1 MTYPLQ
7 RELPP
12 IIDANDMKWC
22 KQKDHG
28 FWVGRDNDSKDWLV
42 KLSGSFYAYR
52 DHISSFLMQDL
63 GLQTQSS
70 SYITLEKDSPLLID
84 KPDSERCQLA
94 IMMLDEHAHDG
105 TCYTESA
112 CPLTEINDRFKE
124 ASNNIQFLKDI
135 NVGHMIDW
143 VKLEIL
149 ACLCGANEPSGYI
162 ITKTHQLY
170 VIDNE
175 QMFSTEP
182 SDPITCSNWFGHQ
195 TYDSAMEITL
205 ELCNQLSHIRE
216 KDIQEYST
224 LPEGYE
230 VDDIW
235 DIKQLIRKSVSYAEQ
250 FIERNA

>member
-1 MTYPLQ
+1 MSLAFGSVMLFVFVGVSLNLL
-7 RELPP
+7 LPTV
-12 IIDANDMKWC
+12 A
-22 KQKDHG
+22 
-28 FWVGRDNDSKDWLV
+28 
-42 KLSGSFYAYR
+42 
-52 DHISSFLMQDL
+52 
-63 GLQTQSS
+63 
-70 SYITLEKDSPLLID
+70 LIGCFFF
-84 KPDSERCQLA
+84 E
-94 IMMLDEHAHDG
+94 
-105 TCYTESA
+105 
-112 CPLTEINDRFKE
+112 
-124 ASNNIQFLKDI
+124 FLKEI
-135 NVGHMIDW
+135 NVGHMTDW

-224 LPEGYE
+224 LPEGYK
-230 VDDIW
+230 VDEIW
-235 DIKQLIRKSVSYAEQ
+235 DIKQLIRKSVSYAKQ

>member
-12 IIDANDMKWC
+12 IIDENNMKWC
-22 KQKDHG
+22 KQKDNG
-28 FWVGRDNDSKDWLV
+28 FWVGTDNEGRDWLV
-42 KLSGSFYAYR
+42 KLRGSFYAYR
-52 DHISSFLMQDL
+52 EHISSFLMQDL

-70 SYITLEKDSPLLID
+70 SYIILEKDSPPLID
-84 KPDSERCQLA
+84 KQDSERYQLA

-105 TCYTESA
+105 TCYKESE
-112 CPLTEINDRFKE
+112 CPLADINDRFNK
-124 ASNNIQFLKDI
+124 ASNKIEFLKEI

-149 ACLCGANEPSGYI
+149 ACLCGANEPSEYI

-175 QMFSTEP
+175 KMFSTKP
-182 SDPITCSNWFGHQ
+182 CDPITCSNWFGHQ
-195 TYDSAMEITL
+195 TYVSAMEMTL
-205 ELCNQLSHIRE
+205 ELCNQLSHLRE
-216 KDIQEYST
+216 KDIQEFST
-224 LPEGYE
+224 LPEGYK
-230 VDDIW
+230 VDEIW
-235 DIKQLIRKSVSYAEQ
+235 DIKKLIRKSVSYAKQ